1 MPSWSSRLLSGHP
14 SSPANARTDGVASNV
29 GATTVTTAGDASQ
42 YTAESR
48 PRLDSNT
55 LSPRPGQHG
64 RSISHPFPS
73 ILGGSKRIERKA
85 VSQIPPPAELDI
97 QELDDETLGFTPG
110 WNSAQTPNHK
120 ASMPADKDL
129 VAGRC
134 ATCDTSV
141 RWPRHLDV
149 YRCTVC
155 HMINDLKPQL
165 RVPETP
171 SRAPASPQGE
181 TFPATWIPRKG
192 TWRSD
197 FMARSK
203 RLK

>member
-1 MPSWSSRLLSGHP
+1 MPSWPSRLLSGHP

-29 GATTVTTAGDASQ
+29 GATTATTAGDASHA
-42 YTAESR
+42 TAESR
-48 PRLDSNT
+48 PRSDSNS
-55 LSPRPGQHG
+55 LSPRPSQHG

-97 QELDDETLGFTPG
+97 QELDDETLGFTSGSNFPHT
-110 WNSAQTPNHK
+110 SSHK

-149 YRCTVC
+149 YRCTIC
-155 HMINDLKPQL
+155 HMINDLKPQI
-165 RVPETP
+165 RAPEAP
-171 SRAPASPQGE
+171 SRAAASPQGE
-181 TFPATWIPRKG
+181 TFPAARIPRKG
-192 TWRSD
+192 TWR
-197 FMARSK
+197 
-203 RLK
+203 